1 MDDDTL
7 FTIGA
12 LAERTGL
19 TVKTIRFYSDKG
31 IVPPTEYSPGGYRL
45 YDADAAARLEL
56 VRTLRE
62 LGIDLPTVARVLAHE
77 TSVTAVATAH
87 ADALDVQIR
96 ILRTRRAVL
105 RAVAERGSQRTEM
118 DLMHNLMRMSEAER
132 HRLINDFADAAYG
145 GVDANPAMVELVRT
159 SMPELPDDPTTEQIT
174 AWMELVELV
183 QDNDFREAVRAMAEY
198 QARERADGD
207 TTGLHHELTEA
218 VRTEVGQAIADGIE
232 AESAAAAV
240 VVDALSARYAET
252 FGKPDDSRLRHWML
266 ERLEVANDP
275 RVERYWRLVSAING
289 WPEMPDLAPVFTW
302 FTAALR
308 AHPGG

>member
-31 IVPPTEYSPGGYRL
+31 IVPPTAHTPTGYRL
-45 YDADAAARLEL
+45 YDAEAATRLEL

-62 LGIDLPTVARVLAHE
+62 LGIDLPTVARVLARE
-77 TSVTAVATAH
+77 TSLTEVAAAH

-96 ILRTRRAVL
+96 ILRMRRAVL
-105 RAVAERGSQRTEM
+105 RAVAERGSHREEM
-118 DLMHNLMRMSEAER
+118 ELMHNLMRLSEAER
-132 HRLINDFADAAYG
+132 RRLIDDFIDAAYG

-159 SMPELPDDPTTEQIT
+159 SMPELPDDPTVAQLT

-183 QDNDFREAVRAMAEY
+183 RDNDFRESVRAMAEY
-198 QARERADGD
+198 QARERAEGD
-207 TTGLHHELTEA
+207 TTGLHHDLTEA
-218 VRTEVGQAIADGIE
+218 VRADIGKALADGLS
-232 AESAAAAV
+232 ADSPAAAAV
-240 VVDALSARYAET
+240 VDGLTARYAET
-252 FGKPDDSRLRHWML
+252 FGKPDDARLRRWIL
-266 ERLEVANDP
+266 ERLEVADDP

-289 WPEMPDLAPVFTW
+289 WPKLPDMGPVFTW
-302 FTAALR
+302 FAAALR
-308 AHPGG
+308 AYPA

>member
-31 IVPPTEYSPGGYRL
+31 IVPPTDHTPTGYRL
-45 YDADAAARLEL
+45 YDAEAATRLEL

-62 LGIDLPTVARVLAHE
+62 LGIDLPTVARVLARE
-77 TSVTAVATAH
+77 TSLSAVAAAH

-96 ILRTRRAVL
+96 ILRMRRAVL
-105 RAVAERGSQRTEM
+105 RAVAERGSRREEM
-118 DLMHNLMRMSEAER
+118 ELMHNLMRLSEAER
-132 HRLINDFADAAYG
+132 RRLIDDFIDAAYG
-145 GVDANPAMVELVRT
+145 GVDANPAMVELVRA
-159 SMPELPDDPTTEQIT
+159 SMPELPDDPTVAQLT

-183 QDNDFREAVRAMAEY
+183 RDNDFRESVRAMAEY
-198 QARERADGD
+198 QARERAEGD
-207 TTGLHHELTEA
+207 TTGLHHDLTEA
-218 VRTEVGQAIADGIE
+218 VRTDIGKALADGIS
-232 AESAAAAV
+232 ADSQAAAAV
-240 VVDALSARYAET
+240 VDGLAARYAET
-252 FGKPDDSRLRHWML
+252 FGKPDGARLRRWIL

-289 WPEMPDLAPVFTW
+289 WPELPDMGPVFTW
-302 FTAALR
+302 FAAALR
-308 AHPGG
+308 AHPA

>member
-31 IVPPTEYSPGGYRL
+31 IVPPTDHTPTGYRL
-45 YDADAAARLEL
+45 YDAEAATRLEL

-62 LGIDLPTVARVLAHE
+62 LGIDLPTVARVLARE
-77 TSVTAVATAH
+77 TSLSAVAAAH

-96 ILRTRRAVL
+96 ILRMRRAVL
-105 RAVAERGSQRTEM
+105 RAVAERGSHREEM
-118 DLMHNLMRMSEAER
+118 ELMHNLMRLSEAER
-132 HRLINDFADAAYG
+132 RRLIDDFIDAAYG

-159 SMPELPDDPTTEQIT
+159 SMPELPDDPTVAQLT

-183 QDNDFREAVRAMAEY
+183 RDNDFRESVRAMAEY
-198 QARERADGD
+198 QARERAEGD
-207 TTGLHHELTEA
+207 TTGLHHDLTEA
-218 VRTEVGQAIADGIE
+218 VRTDIGKALADGIS
-232 AESAAAAV
+232 ADSQAAAAV
-240 VVDALSARYAET
+240 VDGLAARYAET
-252 FGKPDDSRLRHWML
+252 FGKPDDARLRRWIL
-266 ERLEVANDP
+266 ERLQVANDP

-289 WPEMPDLAPVFTW
+289 WPELPDMGPVFTW
-302 FTAALR
+302 FAAALR
-308 AHPGG
+308 AHPA

>member
-31 IVPPTEYSPGGYRL
+31 IVPPTDHTPTGYRL
-45 YDADAAARLEL
+45 YDAAAATRLEL

-62 LGIDLPTVARVLAHE
+62 LGIDLPTVARVLARE
-77 TSVTAVATAH
+77 TSLTAVAAAH

-96 ILRTRRAVL
+96 ILRMRRAVL
-105 RAVAERGSQRTEM
+105 RAVAERGSHREEM
-118 DLMHNLMRMSEAER
+118 ELMHNLMRLSEAER
-132 HRLINDFADAAYG
+132 RRLIDDFVDAAYG

-159 SMPELPDDPTTEQIT
+159 SMPELPDDPTVAQIT

-183 QDNDFREAVRAMAEY
+183 QDNDFRESVRAMAEY
-198 QARERADGD
+198 QARERAEGD
-207 TTGLHHELTEA
+207 TTGLHHDLTEA
-218 VRTEVGQAIADGIE
+218 VRTDIGKALADGLSADSE
-232 AESAAAAV
+232 AAAT
-240 VVDALSARYAET
+240 VVDRLTARYADT
-252 FGKPDDSRLRHWML
+252 FGKPDDARLRRWIL

-289 WPEMPDLAPVFTW
+289 WPEMPDMGPVFTW
-302 FTAALR
+302 FAAALR
-308 AHPGG
+308 THPA

>member
-31 IVPPTEYSPGGYRL
+31 IVPPTDHTPTGYRL
-45 YDADAAARLEL
+45 YDAEAATRLEL

-62 LGIDLPTVARVLAHE
+62 LGIDLPTVARVLARE
-77 TSVTAVATAH
+77 TSLTAVAAAH

-96 ILRTRRAVL
+96 ILRMRRAVL
-105 RAVAERGSQRTEM
+105 RAVAERGSHREEM
-118 DLMHNLMRMSEAER
+118 ELMHNLMRLSEAER
-132 HRLINDFADAAYG
+132 RRLIDDFVDAAYG

-159 SMPELPDDPTTEQIT
+159 SMPELPDDPTVAQIT

-183 QDNDFREAVRAMAEY
+183 QDNDFRESVRAMAEY
-198 QARERADGD
+198 QARERAEGD
-207 TTGLHHELTEA
+207 STGLHHDLTEA
-218 VRTEVGQAIADGIE
+218 VRTDIGKALADGLSADSE
-232 AESAAAAV
+232 AAAT
-240 VVDALSARYAET
+240 VVDGLTARYADT
-252 FGKPDDSRLRHWML
+252 FGKPDDARLRRWIL
-266 ERLEVANDP
+266 ERLKVANDS

-289 WPEMPDLAPVFTW
+289 WPEMPDLGPVFTW
-302 FTAALR
+302 FAAALR
-308 AHPGG
+308 AHPA